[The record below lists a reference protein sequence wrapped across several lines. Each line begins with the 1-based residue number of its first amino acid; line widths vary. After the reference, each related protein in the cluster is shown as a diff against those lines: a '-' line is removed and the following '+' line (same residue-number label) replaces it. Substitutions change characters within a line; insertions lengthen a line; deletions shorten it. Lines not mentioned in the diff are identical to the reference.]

1 MNQAPTDAVVSFNL
15 DGEAVEARPGERII
29 DTALR
34 LGHAIPHQCCQPM
47 SDLPRPGRCRS
58 CLVEVEGER
67 QFKASCRELPRAGQ
81 SILTESP
88 RLTSYRQTLAALQ
101 PEPIALAKDDSHAA
115 IGFDPDQ
122 CIACGLCVTACRDVQ
137 CHEVIG
143 LAGRGAD
150 IHIVFDY
157 EATLGAS
164 SCASCGQ
171 CVQAC
176 PTGALSSRAYRPI
189 AAAPLHAEE
198 RVTEAVCPYCCVGC
212 RIEVHA
218 RDERVVEIRAL
229 DGPTNHSRLCV
240 KGRFGQDFIHHAD
253 RLTTPLIR
261 LAGAPKGELSADW
274 RASFRA
280 ASWDEAV
287 DFAAS
292 GLRRAHAAH
301 GPGSLA
307 FFGSLKT
314 CNEDSYLFQK
324 LARAAFGTN
333 NVDHPTR
340 LCHASSTAALLE
352 SVGTGAP
359 SSQIGECANAD
370 VIFVIGANPSTS
382 HPVAGSLLRNAV
394 RNGAKLIV
402 VDPRGQPLDRFASHV
417 VRFKP
422 GTDVVLL
429 GAMLGV
435 IITEQRYN
443 RDFIAARVDGFEE
456 IERMAS
462 QFPLPLAAAICGVPP
477 ELIAEVARVYA
488 GASAAMTIWG
498 MGMTQHSHGT
508 DNIRCLIAMAL
519 ICGQVGRP
527 GTGLYPIRGHNNA
540 QGAPDSGMLPNYFP
554 DYQPADAA
562 DVREKFAALWGVP
575 ISDTPGLTM
584 IEVVDAVH
592 AGSVRALYA
601 HGANPAMCMP
611 GSGHVR
617 EALARLDHLVVQ
629 DIFPTE
635 TAAYADVILPAAALL
650 EKEGTLTNIDRRIQH
665 TRAAVRPPGEAKPDW
680 WIVQEIARRCGQ
692 HWDYAGP
699 AEIFDE
705 MRRSMPSIG
714 GITWDRLLQTGAV
727 QYPCRAEGDPET
739 ALLFSE
745 RFHTANG
752 RACLVPPD
760 TAAPASITSA
770 EFPLVMTTGRL
781 LEHHTGPMSRR
792 AGVLSAIEPDPFVG
806 MNPVDM
812 ERLSLRS
819 GDAVTVRSR
828 EGAIDTYVRAD
839 DALPEGLVFAPYCF
853 TEGPANA
860 LVTPLMDPISKTAD
874 MKVSAVVVSRRCTHP
889 SLHTPVALTI

>member
-1 MNQAPTDAVVSFNL
+1 MSEPLSNAVTVSFYL
-15 DGEAVEARPGERII
+15 DDEAVEARPGETII

-34 LGHAIPHQCCQPM
+34 LGHHVPHQCCQPA

-58 CLVEVEGER
+58 CMVEIEGDH
-67 QFKASCRELPRAGQ
+67 QFKASCRERPREGQ
-81 SILTESP
+81 RISTDSP
-88 RLTSYRQTLAALQ
+88 RLTRYRQTLAALQ
-101 PEPIALAKDDSHAA
+101 PPRAADIDDSHVA
-115 IGFDPDQ
+115 IRFDTSK
-122 CIACGLCVTACRDVQ
+122 CIACGQCVTACRDVQ
-137 CHEVIG
+137 CHDVIG
-143 LAGRGAD
+143 LAGRGTD
-150 IHIVFDY
+150 IHIVFDH
-157 EATLGAS
+157 EAALGVS

-176 PTGALSSRAYRPI
+176 PTGALSSRAYEPD
-189 AAAPLHAEE
+189 AAPATREEE

-218 RDERVVEIRAL
+218 RDERIVDIRAL

-261 LAGAPKGELSADW
+261 LPGVPKGDLGADW
-274 RASFRA
+274 RAGFRA
-280 ASWDEAV
+280 ANWEEAL
-287 DFAAS
+287 DFAAA
-292 GLRRAHAAH
+292 GLRRVHAAH
-301 GPGSLA
+301 GPDSLA

-370 VIFVIGANPSTS
+370 VIFVMGANPSTS

-394 RNGAKLIV
+394 RDGAKLIV
-402 VDPRGQPLDRFASHV
+402 LDPRGQPLERFASHV

-429 GAMLGV
+429 GAMLNV
-435 IITEQRYN
+435 IIDERLYD
-443 RDFIAARVDGFEE
+443 REFISARVDGFAD
-456 IERMAS
+456 IERMAR
-462 QFPLPLAAAICGVPP
+462 QFPLPVAAAICGVSPD
-477 ELIAEVARVYA
+477 LIAEVARVYA

-508 DNIRCLIAMAL
+508 DNIRCLIAMAVL
-519 ICGQVGRP
+519 CGQVGRP

-540 QGAPDSGMLPNYFP
+540 QGAPDSGMLPNYLP
-554 DYQPADAA
+554 DYQPVEAA
-562 DVREKFAALWGVP
+562 EVRDKFAALWGVP
-575 ISDTPGLTM
+575 VPATSGLTM
-584 IEVVDAVH
+584 IEVVDAIH
-592 AGSVRALYA
+592 AGGVRALYS

-611 GSGHVR
+611 GSDRVR
-617 EALARLDHLVVQ
+617 AALARLDHLVVQ

-650 EKEGTLTNIDRRIQH
+650 EKEGTLTNIDRRIQR
-665 TRAAVRPPGEAKPDW
+665 TQAAVKPPGEARPDW

-692 HWDYAGP
+692 EWDYAGP
-699 AEIFDE
+699 AVIFDE

-714 GITWDRLLQTGAV
+714 GITWERLVRNGAV
-727 QYPCRAEGDPET
+727 QYPCRIEGDPET
-739 ALLFSE
+739 ALLFTE
-745 RFHTANG
+745 RFHTASG
-752 RACLVPPD
+752 RARLIPAE
-760 TAAPASITSA
+760 TAAPAQITSA
-770 EFPLVMTTGRL
+770 EFPLIMTTGRL
-781 LEHHTGPMSRR
+781 LQHHTGPMSRR
-792 AGVLSAIEPDPFVG
+792 AAVLDAIEPDPFVA
-806 MNPVDM
+806 MNALDM
-812 ERLSLRS
+812 QRLSLNT
-819 GDAVTVRSR
+819 GDPVTVRSR
-828 EGAIDTYVRAD
+828 EGAIDSYVRAD
-839 DALPEGLVFAPYCF
+839 SALPEGLVFAPYCF

-860 LVTPLMDPISKTAD
+860 LVTPLMDPISRTGD
-874 MKVSAVVVSRRCTHP
+874 MKVSAVAVAKRQGRVAV
-889 SLHTPVALTI
+889 HTPVAETI